1 MHNYTLLERFLFLSP
16 SFEFEKMKQE
26 LDGKTVLITGA
37 SSGIGKAFAYLL
49 ADTTAHLIL
58 VARNEANMNAM
69 KVDIEQ
75 ASARVTVF
83 PADLRNE
90 EKRTELLAF
99 LHQLSDGLDVVV
111 SNAGLSINRP
121 IAKSLNRYHDFT
133 RTMALNYFAPVQL
146 LLSLIPMLAQKN
158 GQIINIS
165 TINALLFPVPYWAA
179 YQSSKTAFDTWL
191 RSAEPEL
198 RLQNISTTSLYLPLV
213 RTPMIE
219 PTIAYQTSP
228 VMSPVHVAELIG
240 HALYTKRNVYKP
252 WWLFLGEWVSVVF
265 RSPLSLIVFR
275 LVKKK
280 ERDQDDV

>member
-1 MHNYTLLERFLFLSP
+1 
-16 SFEFEKMKQE
+16 MKQE
-26 LDGKTVLITGA
+26 VDGKTVLITGA

-58 VARNEANMNAM
+58 VARSEANMNAM
-69 KVDIEQ
+69 KDDIEQ
-75 ASARVTVF
+75 VSARVTVF

-90 EKRTELLAF
+90 EERIELLAF
-99 LHQLSDGLDVVV
+99 LNQLPDGLDVVV
-111 SNAGLSINRP
+111 SNAGISINRP
-121 IAKSLNRYHDFT
+121 IVQSLDRYHDFT

-158 GQIINIS
+158 GQIINVS
-165 TINALLFPVPYWAA
+165 TINVLLLPVPYWAA
-179 YQSSKTAFDTWL
+179 YQASKTAFDTWL

-198 RLQNISTTSLYLPLV
+198 KVKNIYTTSIYLPLV

-219 PTIAYQTSP
+219 PTIAYQNSP
-228 VMSPVHVAELIG
+228 AMSPVHVAEMIG

-252 WWLFLGEWVSVVF
+252 WWLILGQWASVVF
-265 RSPLSLIVFR
+265 RSPLSFIVLK

-280 ERDQDDV
+280 ERDRSNV

>member
-1 MHNYTLLERFLFLSP
+1 MHNYTLLEKFLFLSP
-16 SFEFEKMKQE
+16 SFHFEKMKQE
-26 LDGKTVLITGA
+26 VDGKTVLITGA

-58 VARNEANMNAM
+58 VARSEANMNAM
-69 KVDIEQ
+69 KDDIEQ
-75 ASARVTVF
+75 VSARVTVF

-90 EKRTELLAF
+90 EERIELLAF
-99 LHQLSDGLDVVV
+99 LNQLPDGLDVVV
-111 SNAGLSINRP
+111 SNAGISINRP
-121 IAKSLNRYHDFT
+121 IVQSLDRYHDFT

-158 GQIINIS
+158 GQIINVS
-165 TINALLFPVPYWAA
+165 TINVLLLPVPYWAA
-179 YQSSKTAFDTWL
+179 YQASKTAFDTWL

-198 RLQNISTTSLYLPLV
+198 KVKNIYTTSIYLPLV

-219 PTIAYQTSP
+219 PTIAYQNSP
-228 VMSPVHVAELIG
+228 AMSPVHVAEMIG

-252 WWLFLGEWVSVVF
+252 WWLILGQWASVVF
-265 RSPLSLIVFR
+265 RSPLSFIVLK

-280 ERDQDDV
+280 ERDRSNV